1 MVHMEDVEE
10 DRLQFTAVMSKE
22 SMDDLEV
29 VLTALDFSVAEF
41 RQTDLVQCEIV
52 LLQSCSPS

>member
-1 MVHMEDVEE
+1 MEDVEE

-52 LLQSCSPS
+52 LLQSCLPS